1 MSLRMPQAP
10 LSIED
15 LRLVRAVRETGSL
28 SAAARALGLDHSTAF
43 RRLGAAEA
51 RLGARLFLR
60 ARAGY
65 AATAAG
71 EEMAAAAARVLDDL
85 EETARRLAGGDLTP
99 TGVVRVTMPDTL
111 VATVAPMLAAV
122 AAVHPGLELE
132 TVSANGFLALTRREA
147 DAALR
152 AADAPPEHLVGRRVA
167 TVATA
172 PYVRRAHPAAAGGT
186 AADAARDWIGLD
198 ESLAHLKGAGW
209 LRRSVAAE
217 RIRLRANTL
226 LGVQATVRA
235 GAGAGLLPCFLG
247 DADPD
252 LVRLGPPL
260 PDLATPLW
268 LLTHPDLRRAARVRA
283 VIDGLAARLGA
294 MAGAFEGRSAGPGG
308 GAPDGQAA
316 AGSGT

>member
-1 MSLRMPQAP
+1 M
-10 LSIED
+10 SIED
-15 LRLVRAVRETGSL
+15 LRLVRTVRETGSL

-85 EETARRLAGGDLTP
+85 EETARRLAGGDLSA

-111 VATVAPMLAAV
+111 VATVAPMLAAI
-122 AAVHPGLELE
+122 AAAHPGLELE

-172 PYVRRAHPAAAGGT
+172 PYARRGHPYPRGGPPDPAALPWVGP
-186 AADAARDWIGLD
+186 D
-198 ESLAHLKGAGW
+198 ESLAHLKGAAW
-209 LRRSVAAE
+209 LRRSVPAANV
-217 RIRLRANTL
+217 RLRANTL
-226 LGVQATVRA
+226 LGVQAAVRA

-283 VIDGLAARLGA
+283 VLDGLAERLDALSGV
-294 MAGAFEGRSAGPGG
+294 FEGRRA
-308 GAPDGQAA
+308 
-316 AGSGT
+316 